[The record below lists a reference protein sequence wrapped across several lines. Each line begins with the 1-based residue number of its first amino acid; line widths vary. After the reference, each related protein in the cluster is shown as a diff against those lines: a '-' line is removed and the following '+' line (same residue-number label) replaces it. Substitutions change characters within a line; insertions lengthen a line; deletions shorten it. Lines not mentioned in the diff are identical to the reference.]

1 MRRLA
6 LHITMRMLVN
16 FIVLFTLF
24 YLLVA
29 VIDIIVNLDEFD
41 TIAGDLVS
49 DGSIITRI
57 FVLLKVAI
65 EFEGPRLF
73 QVFSYLHGVIAIGA
87 MAFTAAS
94 MHKAH
99 EFVAIMAVGI
109 SLRRISI
116 PFVLVTAG
124 ISLLALINQEFILP
138 KVAPL
143 LLRDHGESGKQSA
156 SSFPIPFTP
165 DQNGTLLLAVSL
177 DPETGELTEPTFLER
192 DESGRMIKHIHATS
206 ATWDSA
212 TNGGWLLEAGL
223 SIDIMFDD
231 ETAQASITV
240 PDPIDYYATEL
251 SPHMLTLHR
260 YGQYIS
266 MLSMSQ
272 LNSMLNA
279 AGAFDAQ
286 LLRRHWY
293 ARFASIV
300 MNLLAMVIVI
310 PLFVTRD
317 PVVMSQ
323 QAVKC
328 GVIALTILFGSMVVM
343 VIPID
348 GIPAMVSVFLPAIV
362 LLPVGLLRIISQRT

>member
-1 MRRLA
+1 
-6 LHITMRMLVN
+6 MLVN

-124 ISLLALINQEFILP
+124 ISLLALINQEFI
-138 KVAPL
+138 
-143 LLRDHGESGKQSA
+143 SGKFNYNIA
-156 SSFPIPFTP
+156 
-165 DQNGTLLLAVSL
+165 NGTQFRYYRMHLLS
-177 DPETGELTEPTFLER
+177 GQHTER
-192 DESGRMIKHIHATS
+192 VR
-206 ATWDSA
+206 
-212 TNGGWLLEAGL
+212 L
-223 SIDIMFDD
+223 SEMD
-231 ETAQASITV
+231 
-240 PDPIDYYATEL
+240 
-251 SPHMLTLHR
+251 
-260 YGQYIS
+260 
-266 MLSMSQ
+266 
-272 LNSMLNA
+272 
-279 AGAFDAQ
+279 
-286 LLRRHWY
+286 
-293 ARFASIV
+293 
-300 MNLLAMVIVI
+300 
-310 PLFVTRD
+310 FVN
-317 PVVMSQ
+317 Q
-323 QAVKC
+323 
-328 GVIALTILFGSMVVM
+328 
-343 VIPID
+343 
-348 GIPAMVSVFLPAIV
+348 
-362 LLPVGLLRIISQRT
+362 